1 MVGAES
7 CRKAVGAI
15 LVRGL
20 ELCGEKVNLTKCMQV
35 AKQEDSFASLCPGDS
50 LQHAPCRQRL
60 LFRLPRGRRLGT
72 LPSKVLRSSARGSG
86 AAPHPVQG
94 DWVLNSCWP
103 KLLLSSCHVFSAS
116 RREWVCSEIPAPGA
130 GERQGTTAAELRQ
143 DQGAKSEK
151 RQQVWCWMHSWT
163 AVSFLSQSPRRHAG
177 PSAPSSPATPRR
189 TVGTPGLGSGDTKGS
204 GGHSPPASLW
214 VSTVLPRD

>member
-86 AAPHPVQG
+86 A
-94 DWVLNSCWP
+94 
-103 KLLLSSCHVFSAS
+103 
-116 RREWVCSEIPAPGA
+116 PGP
-130 GERQGTTAAELRQ
+130 L
-143 DQGAKSEK
+143 
-151 RQQVWCWMHSWT
+151 C
-163 AVSFLSQSPRRHAG
+163 AG
-177 PSAPSSPATPRR
+177 PQMTQ
-189 TVGTPGLGSGDTKGS
+189 G
-204 GGHSPPASLW
+204 
-214 VSTVLPRD
+214 LPRILCKETGF